1 MPHAC
6 DQVTDLGLTW
16 ELPRRESTR
25 RSSGSRRAEQVAAKL
40 WDKHNVGTG
49 DHFPGEQGNHRWHFD
64 FGQDSRKGAS
74 TMTDGAIGAHG
85 VIALMVV
92 FTAVRLGRDQ
102 ARDEARADQREQ
114 EEAQECDS

>member
-1 MPHAC
+1 
-6 DQVTDLGLTW
+6 
-16 ELPRRESTR
+16 
-25 RSSGSRRAEQVAAKL
+25 
-40 WDKHNVGTG
+40 
-49 DHFPGEQGNHRWHFD
+49 
-64 FGQDSRKGAS
+64 
-74 TMTDGAIGAHG
+74 MTDGAIGAHG